1 MSRACGYPWDQLYGS
16 TKLHALAGIL
26 RLPLEVA
33 REMIVNHEHPAHREA
48 CELCFR
54 SLYDYYQ
61 NHVSVFSTVLKD
73 ELRPTEKDARFFMPA
88 PLEHVV
94 VGLWLFGNSNDRF
107 VETSNNFETPVTVGL
122 DIPGPGAS
130 EFWRKVYKH
139 EDVVDYDGAS
149 WDANVSMTS
158 LMAIRDER
166 IAGNPAIADEI
177 REYYSRTYCR
187 QARLCTGDMVIMYGM
202 PSGQTLTSID
212 NSLIHV
218 SLLGPPVGFDY
229 GCNGD
234 DLIVMNDDKKHG
246 PIALCDL
253 YASFGMWLEVDTC
266 DTKDFFDLVY
276 LGMTP
281 LCVRPSGVVEYIV
294 RPSRIHS
301 SFSFNVIGRRPIDL
315 LAKYV
320 SLATLMYGTS
330 AFDRIVTN
338 INDWVL
344 QMSCYGL
351 IRLDSPLVERLLVQ
365 LRPSFQE
372 RVHGYASVE
381 FPRV

>member
-1 MSRACGYPWDQLYGS
+1 LIAPLDSESYWVGFHRFSHPWVLGSEDDYCQLRNNLRFIRPWLSNSQLSPVEVIERLDLSRACGYPWDQLYGS

-26 RLPLEVA
+26 QLPLEVA

-177 REYYSRTYCR
+177 RE
-187 QARLCTGDMVIMYGM
+187 
-202 PSGQTLTSID
+202 
-212 NSLIHV
+212 
-218 SLLGPPVGFDY
+218 LL
-229 GCNGD
+229 
-234 DLIVMNDDKKHG
+234 
-246 PIALCDL
+246 
-253 YASFGMWLEVDTC
+253 S
-266 DTKDFFDLVY
+266 Y
-276 LGMTP
+276 L
-281 LCVRPSGVVEYIV
+281 L
-294 RPSRIHS
+294 S
-301 SFSFNVIGRRPIDL
+301 S
-315 LAKYV
+315 
-320 SLATLMYGTS
+320 S
-330 AFDRIVTN
+330 AF
-338 INDWVL
+338 
-344 QMSCYGL
+344 
-351 IRLDSPLVERLLVQ
+351 
-365 LRPSFQE
+365 
-372 RVHGYASVE
+372 VH
-381 FPRV
+381 R